1 MGCDSACLHQHFG
14 SGGRRMRSWKP
25 AWATYPISKRKKER
39 MSNNLPPPGF
49 SQSIHHLL
57 GLDRHV
63 LRDKYPF
70 VVVHWFLASGQTTG
84 LCGLAAA
91 PEVQG

>member
-1 MGCDSACLHQHFG
+1 MPTSALWE
-14 SGGRRMRSWKP
+14 RRQADEDLEASLGYIPYLK
-25 AWATYPISKRKKER
+25 KEKER
-39 MSNNLPPPGF
+39 MRNNLPPPGF
-49 SQSIHHLL
+49 SQSTHHLL

-63 LRDKYPF
+63 LRDKYQF
-70 VVVHWFLASGQTTG
+70 VVVHWFLASGRTTG